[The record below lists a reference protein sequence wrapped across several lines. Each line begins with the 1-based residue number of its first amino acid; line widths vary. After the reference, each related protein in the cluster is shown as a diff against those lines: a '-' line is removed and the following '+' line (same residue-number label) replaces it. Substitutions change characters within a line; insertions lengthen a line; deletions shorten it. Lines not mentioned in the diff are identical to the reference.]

1 MKKKLMLTVLSSVLT
16 LGILG
21 ACGDAENEPVNDPG
35 INDNGGMND
44 DFNNGGVDNDMNN
57 DGMNNGMDNEMNN
70 DGMNN
75 GMDNEMDNDGMNDG
89 MDNDGMGNEEEDNA

>member
-21 ACGDAENEPVNDPG
+21 ACGDAENEPLNDPG
-35 INDNGGMND
+35 INDNG
-44 DFNNGGVDNDMNN
+44 
-57 DGMNNGMDNEMNN
+57 GMDNEMNN
-70 DGMNN
+70 DGMND
-75 GMDNEMDNDGMNDG
+75 GMDNEMNNGGMNDGMDNEMNNDGMNDG

>member
-44 DFNNGGVDNDMNN
+44 DFNNGGVDNE
-57 DGMNNGMDNEMNN
+57 MNNGMDNEMNN